1 MGAVSTAAAR
11 HLVAISRGVPPGV
24 TGCFCVC
31 CGASPFDRG
40 RSADLLQGGT
50 FSDAPSLLA
59 PSAIDACAGCV
70 SLLAGR
76 PGDDPPPLRTLHCLA
91 VEGQP
96 ALYPATSELAAIL
109 RAPPLGRFVLIWTA
123 SHKRHAVL
131 RAGISTAKRMLVGGD
146 EATVEYCPASHE
158 RILDAV
164 EALRAV
170 FGSDSILAGNYAAF
184 GVAKFGAQRW
194 AECEALV
201 ASVRGSPLLA
211 MLCHIA
217 RKGELL
223 PREDYLIDPD
233 DERAVKL
240 LALVATASLMRAE
253 RGKDFWGGIFL
264 HRLER
269 VRRLPLATAVS
280 RLMAS
285 IGTSSI
291 AEATQEALVML
302 AEMDADVVAG
312 VERSLR
318 ERPTLL
324 VALAYDQI
332 RTAKAAK
339 TKAKEDK

>member
-1 MGAVSTAAAR
+1 
-11 HLVAISRGVPPGV
+11 
-24 TGCFCVC
+24 
-31 CGASPFDRG
+31 
-40 RSADLLQGGT
+40 
-50 FSDAPSLLA
+50 
-59 PSAIDACAGCV
+59 
-70 SLLAGR
+70 
-76 PGDDPPPLRTLHCLA
+76 
-91 VEGQP
+91 
-96 ALYPATSELAAIL
+96 
-109 RAPPLGRFVLIWTA
+109 
-123 SHKRHAVL
+123 
-131 RAGISTAKRMLVGGD
+131 
-146 EATVEYCPASHE
+146 
-158 RILDAV
+158 
-164 EALRAV
+164 
-170 FGSDSILAGNYAAF
+170 
-184 GVAKFGAQRW
+184 
-194 AECEALV
+194 
-201 ASVRGSPLLA
+201 

-324 VALAYDQI
+324 VALAYDQ
-332 RTAKAAK
+332 
-339 TKAKEDK
+339 